1 MAHAAAPGPK
11 RLFIAMQRARGSQVT
26 LRKVTHQHALRGS
39 DLCRGKRNL
48 INFRLAVHLL
58 ESSGDLHESHRGG
71 CWSLCP
77 GSSPGSTVPLSFSLQ
92 AGCPSAQRQRL
103 GLELSLAVVVATIR
117 PSVNKLILSFTVIR
131 DCGSKHLLLLMSL
144 KVG

>member
-58 ESSGDLHESHRGG
+58 ESSGDLHVGHTVGAAGLSVLAPALAAL
-71 CWSLCP
+71 SLCP
-77 GSSPGSTVPLSFSLQ
+77 SPSGLGVLQ
-92 AGCPSAQRQRL
+92 HRDSAWAWSCRL
-103 GLELSLAVVVATIR
+103 WSWWQQLGHQSI
-117 PSVNKLILSFTVIR
+117 N
-131 DCGSKHLLLLMSL
+131 
-144 KVG
+144 